1 MKNFLFYS
9 PVTHIVYIYLISIIV
24 FSNSFHNAYQLDDF
38 HTVVNN
44 PAIRHIHP
52 VWRHF
57 TDPSTIGT
65 LPGNISYRPLLPL
78 SLSLT
83 YAVWGYNVV
92 GYHMYNLFFHIGAS
106 IFLYLFF
113 LELLTFNSEN
123 SENKSF
129 YRVISFFG
137 VLLFSIHPISGFCV
151 NYICGRDNIMMQAF
165 LALSLY
171 IYTKMR
177 KSKETPLKWAAVIFF
192 FLLALLS
199 KIMVLIVPFLILEFE
214 LIMAKSSIRSWKTWA
229 RVLAFQLSVLFVW
242 LYVRFGTIIYGT
254 TAAYMGTSPKERL
267 YYLMTQFKMH
277 LFYYLRNFIYPFPVR
292 GLPDCEVVTSPA
304 DIKMI
309 IGFIFIVFT
318 IIAAW
323 HMRKKLPLLSFS
335 IAAYWTMFI
344 PSSSIFPLF
353 QYIADRWM
361 YPSLPYLT
369 LVVSLLVFRYVKNRK
384 IAVSIVT
391 VISLYFCIT
400 SYVMNTHWKDA
411 ISFNSQSVKYG
422 TNEIGYLNLG
432 VAYLKVDSNKAKYYY
447 EKTVK
452 KYPRY
457 YLAHI
462 NLGFWYINHGEKEK
476 GLAIVKK
483 GLDLTPRGSKS
494 TGHYWYAKALEETG
508 RKEEAFLHF
517 KKSIEVNRNP
527 NDKYFYYA
535 GINASSTGKYK
546 EAIEYFEKYLN
557 INPGNEEVKK
567 KVSDCKK
574 FMKK

>member
-1 MKNFLFYS
+1 MKNFLLYS

-24 FSNSFHNAYQLDDF
+24 FSNTFHNAYQLDDF

-52 VWRHF
+52 IWRHF

-83 YAVWGYNVV
+83 YAIWGYNVV
-92 GYHMYNLFFHIGAS
+92 GYHIYNLFFHIGAS

-113 LELLTFNSEN
+113 FELLTFNSEN
-123 SENKSF
+123 SEDKSF

-165 LALSLY
+165 LAVSLY

-177 KSKETPLKWAAVIFF
+177 KSKETLGKWAAVIFF

-199 KIMVLIVPFLILEFE
+199 KIMVLIVPLLILEFE
-214 LIMAKSSIRSWKTWA
+214 LIMAKSGIPSWKTWA
-229 RVLAFQLSVLFVW
+229 RFLAFQLSVFFVW

-254 TAAYMGTSPKERL
+254 TAAYMGTSLKDRL

-277 LFYYLRNFIYPFPVR
+277 LFYYLRNFIYPFPIR
-292 GLPDCEVVTSPA
+292 GLPDCDVVKSVT
-304 DIKMI
+304 DIKMLT
-309 IGFIFIVFT
+309 GFIFILLT
-318 IIAAW
+318 IIIAW

-369 LVVSLLVFRYVKNRK
+369 LIVSLLMFRYIKNRNVAVV
-384 IAVSIVT
+384 IAVIL
-391 VISLYFCIT
+391 SLYFGIT
-400 SYVMNTHWKDA
+400 GYFMNKHWKDS
-411 ISFNSQSVKYG
+411 ISFYTQCETYG

-432 VAYLKVDSNKAKYYY
+432 VSYLNIDRNKAKYYY
-447 EKTVK
+447 EKTIE
-452 KYPRY
+452 KYPGY
-457 YLAHI
+457 FLAYI
-462 NLGFWYINHGEKEK
+462 NLGFWHINNGEKEK

-483 GLDLTPRGSKS
+483 GLALSPSGSKS
-494 TGHYWYAKALEETG
+494 TGHYWYAKALDETG
-508 RKEEAFLHF
+508 HKEEAFVHF
-517 KKSIEVNRNP
+517 KKSIEVNPNP

-535 GINASSTGKYK
+535 GINAMSIERYK
-546 EAIEYFEKYLN
+546 EAIEYFKKYLTL
-557 INPGNEEVKK
+557 NPGNEEVKK
-567 KVSDCKK
+567 KILECKNFIK
-574 FMKK
+574 D